1 MLRVRVGIVFF
12 LKIVFDRDVDAPG
25 FPFLGIFFFLRETGY
40 RGGSFMR
47 KPKVKRKDYERQ
59 IDNVPYDQSSLGL

>member
-25 FPFLGIFFFLRETGY
+25 FPFLGIFFLPPWNRISGWVIYEEAKSKEKGLRETD
-40 RGGSFMR
+40 R
-47 KPKVKRKDYERQ
+47 
-59 IDNVPYDQSSLGL
+59 